1 MKKVVGAS
9 LALLVLLLGLPL
21 SAAVVVSMG
30 VGAAAECTTQAAQP
44 ATATVPV
51 EGPVGGPVT
60 GDVVVAHANIPQR
73 VGMSGFNASMPSVLS
88 TRPDFVSLNEMAGR
102 SLAQI
107 EAAAPGYAA
116 YREPD
121 AVPGSSAR
129 ESISNVVAW
138 RTDTWTRVGGGRVTI
153 VEGDRGFYD
162 GRPILWD
169 RFVTWTMLQ
178 RTDGAVVSMLST
190 HHMINPHKFPRQHGN
205 PPLTRAEQYGQGM
218 DTLIAL
224 SASLAAHGPV
234 LVAGDMNTHAT
245 YTDLPWSAVSKMSAA
260 GYGWHSAAVDFIFFQ
275 RQLGVTLT
283 QGWSGPMQSDHP
295 WIAAKFAMNGVGP
308 TSSPAATTTQVSAAV
323 EAAQH
328 TASTPAS
335 TAGGGDALAQLTA
348 LTLGPGLPRLTAEQ
362 AGNVLKI
369 ARVARDLQ
377 VPRFGLQIALATAI
391 QESTLRN
398 LDGGHADSAGLF
410 QQRPSTGWGT
420 HAQVTDPALA
430 AQAFFGR
437 AAHTDNPGLLDV
449 VGWEQLTLTEAAAS
463 VQAPREDLR
472 GAYARWE
479 TVAGDMADIVG
490 GDLTAL
496 TPTSTSTSTTGECG
510 STSPI
515 STACGQT
522 AGYDLGPVKP
532 ELARLVGILGPM
544 FGIQTVG
551 GYRESAHDPNGHP
564 SGRAADFMVPLAAAG
579 KQQGAELAEYAR
591 SQAGELGVD
600 YIIWYQRIW
609 SADRAGEGWRPME
622 DRGSDTENHRDHVH
636 INVLPA
642 DSVDTVS
649 DATQGCSEVVYPVP
663 EPYIGSDQHNWH
675 SQGSSWS
682 SWHTGTDFSM
692 PCGSPVFAAH
702 AGTVEIDTT
711 QSWAG
716 PYLVKITTGP
726 TSLATWYAHMET
738 VTVSRAQTVAA
749 GDQIGTTGDLGNS
762 RGCHLHFEVHLENG
776 SIYGPDNV
784 DPSGWLAENAKS
796 DVTARTARRDVG
808 GQEEHNH
815 AA

>member
-1 MKKVVGAS
+1 VKKVVGAS
-9 LALLVLLLGLPL
+9 LTLLVLLLGLPL
-21 SAAVVVSMG
+21 AAAVVVSMG
-30 VGAAAECTTQAAQP
+30 VGAAAECTTQATQP

-60 GDVVVAHANIPQR
+60 GDIVVAHANIPQR
-73 VGMSGFNASMPSVLS
+73 VGMAGFNASMPSVLS

-138 RTDTWTRVGGGRVTI
+138 RTDTWTRVGGGRVTL
-153 VEGDRGFYD
+153 VEGDRGYYD

-218 DTLIAL
+218 DTLIGL
-224 SASLAAHGPV
+224 STSLAAHGPV

-308 TSSPAATTTQVSAAV
+308 TSSPTATTTQVSATV

-335 TAGGGDALAQLTA
+335 TAAATAGGDALAQLTA
-348 LTLGPGLPRLTAEQ
+348 LTLGPGLPRLNAEQ

-449 VGWEQLTLTEAAAS
+449 FGWEQLTLTEAAAS

-479 TVAGDMADIVG
+479 TVAGD
-490 GDLTAL
+490 LSAL
-496 TPTSTSTSTTGECG
+496 TPTSTSTTGECG
-510 STSPI
+510 STFPI

-544 FGIQTVG
+544 LGIQTVG
-551 GYRESAHDPNGHP
+551 GYRESAHDPQGHP
-564 SGRAADFMVPLAAAG
+564 SGRAADFMVPLTAAG

-591 SQAGELGVD
+591 SNAGELGVD

-642 DSVDTVS
+642 TSVDTVS
-649 DATQGCSEVVYPVP
+649 DATTVAPGCSEVVYPVP
-663 EPYIGSDQHNWH
+663 EQYVGSDQHNWH

-692 PCGSPVFAAH
+692 PCGTPVYAAH

-716 PYLVKITTGP
+716 PYLVKVTTGP

>member
-1 MKKVVGAS
+1 MKKVIGAS

-21 SAAVVVSMG
+21 AAAVVVSMG
-30 VGAAAECTTQAAQP
+30 VGAAAECTTQATQP
-44 ATATVPV
+44 ATATVPI
-51 EGPVGGPVT
+51 EGAVGGPVT
-60 GDVVVAHANIPQR
+60 GNIVVAHANIAQR
-73 VGMSGFNASMPSVLS
+73 EGMAGFNASMPSVLS

-107 EAAAPGYAA
+107 DAAAPGYKA

-153 VEGDRGFYD
+153 VESDRGFYD

-178 RTDGAVVSMLST
+178 RTDGAVVSMLSV

-218 DTLIAL
+218 DTLIGL
-224 SASLAAHGPV
+224 STSLAAHGPV

-308 TSSPAATTTQVSAAV
+308 TTNNAATTTQMPSTV
-323 EAAQH
+323 ETAQH
-328 TASTPAS
+328 TAST
-335 TAGGGDALAQLTA
+335 AGGGAAAQLTA
-348 LTLGPGLPRLTAEQ
+348 LRLGPGLPRLTAEQ
-362 AGNVLKI
+362 AGNVLEI

-398 LDGGHADSAGLF
+398 LDEGHADSAGLF

-420 HAQVTDPALA
+420 HAQVTNPELA

-449 VGWEQLTLTEAAAS
+449 VGWDQLSLTEAAAS
-463 VQAPREDLR
+463 VQRPREDLR

-479 TVAGDMADIVG
+479 SVAGDMADIVG
-490 GDLTAL
+490 GDLTVSTA
-496 TPTSTSTSTTGECG
+496 TSTSTTGECG
-510 STSPI
+510 TSTI
-515 STACGQT
+515 STTCGQT

-544 FGIQTVG
+544 FAIQTVG
-551 GYRESAHDPNGHP
+551 GYRESAHDPAGHP
-564 SGRAADFMVPLAAAG
+564 SGRAADFMVPLTAAG
-579 KQQGAELAEYAR
+579 KHQGTELAEYAR
-591 SQAGELGVD
+591 SNAAALGVD

-609 SADRAGEGWRPME
+609 SADRAGEGWRPMA

-636 INVLPA
+636 INALPA
-642 DSVDTVS
+642 ASVDTSVDTVS
-649 DATQGCSEVVYPVP
+649 DATTVAAACSEVVYPVP
-663 EPYIGSDQHNWH
+663 EQYDGSDQHNWH

-692 PCGSPVFAAH
+692 PCGTPVYAAH

-711 QSWAG
+711 QAWAG
-716 PYLVKITTGP
+716 PYLVKVTTGP

-738 VTVSRAQTVAA
+738 VTVSRAQTVEA
-749 GDQIGTTGDLGNS
+749 GDQIGTTGNLGNS

-784 DPSGWLAENAKS
+784 DPSDWLAENATS
-796 DVTARTARRDVG
+796 GVTARTARRDVG
-808 GQEEHNH
+808 RQEEHNH

>member
-1 MKKVVGAS
+1 MKKIVGAS
-9 LALLVLLLGLPL
+9 LAVLVILLGLPL

-30 VGAAAECTTQAAQP
+30 VGAATECTTQAVQP
-44 ATATVPV
+44 VTATTPI

-60 GDVVVAHANIPQR
+60 GNIVVAHANIPQR
-73 VGMSGFNASMPSVLS
+73 VGMAGFNASMPRVLS

-102 SLAQI
+102 TLAQI

-162 GRPILWD
+162 GRPVLWD
-169 RFVTWTMLQ
+169 RYVIWTMLQ
-178 RTDGAVVSMLST
+178 RADGAVVSMLST

-218 DTLIAL
+218 DTLIGL

-260 GYGWHSAAVDFIFFQ
+260 GYGWHSAAVDFIFYQ

-283 QGWSGPMQSDHP
+283 QGWSGPMESDHP

-308 TSSPAATTTQVSAAV
+308 TSPTSTTDHLGGNAKPAHHTATT
-323 EAAQH
+323 
-328 TASTPAS
+328 STIGS
-335 TAGGGDALAQLTA
+335 TAAGGDALAQLRA
-348 LTLGPGLPRLTAEQ
+348 LTLGPGLPRLTTEQ
-362 AGNVLKI
+362 ARNVLEI
-369 ARVARDLQ
+369 AQVARDLQ
-377 VPRFGLQIALATAI
+377 VTRFGLQIALATAI

-398 LDGGHADSAGLF
+398 LKGGHADSAGLF

-420 HAQVTDPALA
+420 RAQVTDPVLA
-430 AQAFFGR
+430 TQAFFGQ

-449 VGWEQLTLTEAAAS
+449 VGWDQLTLTEAAAN
-463 VQAPREDLR
+463 VQRPREDLR

-490 GDLTAL
+490 GDLTA
-496 TPTSTSTSTTGECG
+496 TTSTAASTSTAGCAAA
-510 STSPI
+510 
-515 STACGQT
+515 STACT
-522 AGYDLGPVKP
+522 ASTGGYDLGPVKP
-532 ELARLVGILGPM
+532 ELARLVAVLGPM
-544 FGIQTVG
+544 FDIQTVG

-564 SGRAADFMVPLAAAG
+564 SGRAADFMVPLTAAG
-579 KQQGAELAEYAR
+579 KQQGSELAEYAR
-591 SQAGELGVD
+591 SNAAALGVD

-609 SADRAGEGWRPME
+609 SADRAGEGWRPMK
-622 DRGSDTENHRDHVH
+622 DRGNDTENHFDHVH

-642 DSVDTVS
+642 TSADNAVDTVS
-649 DATQGCSEVVYPVP
+649 DAATVAAGCSEVVYPVP
-663 EPYIGSDQHNWH
+663 EQYVGSDQHNWH
-675 SQGSSWS
+675 SQGSTWS

-692 PCGSPVFAAH
+692 PCGTPVYAAH

-711 QSWAG
+711 QSWSG

-749 GDQIGTTGDLGNS
+749 GDQIGTTGNLGNS

-784 DPSGWLAENAKS
+784 DPSTWLAENAS
-796 DVTARTARRDVG
+796 RPSR
-808 GQEEHNH
+808 